1 MPRQAKLFEACKGSP
16 SKAIRKGVANV
27 PPAWIERAHDSR
39 KSLEPSI
46 VKAIQILK
54 KLRLKR
60 PRAKMTIKNAENGLR
75 EALKRWELAYQKEN
89 FYNGV
94 RALME
99 LQRNGKSDR

>member
-1 MPRQAKLFEACKGSP
+1 
-16 SKAIRKGVANV
+16 
-27 PPAWIERAHDSR
+27 
-39 KSLEPSI
+39 
-46 VKAIQILK
+46 
-54 KLRLKR
+54 
-60 PRAKMTIKNAENGLR
+60 MTIKNAENGLR